1 MLPLLCRRFCSE
13 QFERRHTELA
23 AAASKHGDMRARYA
37 STAQALRASISL
49 AADVR
54 ASAIANAPGRQSRMY
69 KAAPVMEEFKTRRS
83 MRVARKHTPT
93 NDGDGD
99 DADGSVSS
107 VHSDSDVRP
116 ATAAGAGPF
125 ALPLGAAWARRI
137 VGP

>member
-1 MLPLLCRRFCSE
+1 MRRRFCSE

-23 AAASKHGDMRARYA
+23 AAASKHGDIRARYA
-37 STAQALRASISL
+37 STARALHASISL

-69 KAAPVMEEFKTRRS
+69 KAAPVMEEFKTRRI

-93 NDGDGD
+93 NDDDDGD
-99 DADGSVSS
+99 DADSSVSS

-116 ATAAGAGPF
+116 AAAAGAGPF
-125 ALPLGAAWARRI
+125 ASPGLRGREE
-137 VGP
+137 

>member
-1 MLPLLCRRFCSE
+1 
-13 QFERRHTELA
+13 
-23 AAASKHGDMRARYA
+23 MRARYA

-54 ASAIANAPGRQSRMY
+54 ASAIANAPGRQSWMY
-69 KAAPVMEEFKTRRS
+69 KAAPVMEEFKTRRI

-93 NDGDGD
+93 NDDGDGD
-99 DADGSVSS
+99 EADSSVSS
-107 VHSDSDVRP
+107 VHSDSDVRA

-125 ALPLGAAWARRI
+125 ARFAGAAWARSI